1 MRTIRIGNYS
11 GNFGNNL
18 VTKGGCKGTTCNRIA
33 AKGVY
38 KGGSDRTRK
47 CPKGKKFCKWGK
59 SKTMRKKEDFTTKKK
74 SNVYNESRLKK
85 LIGRRTMRAPIFSF
99 VGGVGKKG
107 YSHPGKR
114 QASRTMKGKL
124 DFTTKKHN
132 KFFNR
137 GNHRQD
143 HAQGSRRVRNPYM
156 NLRKGKKSRKKAK
169 KMKRFVSAVPAVNPM
184 VAGPQR
190 GGLQHTDYSKRMN
203 YSFNKPKWDDMLR
216 ATFRETKAAHDARV
230 VDRGQSGG
238 SSLQYSDLKGLTST
252 QALAKGASN
261 YYEVVNDPGQNGVL
275 ATPVPIKAKA
285 SCPTPTPGVLPLKA

>member
-137 GNHRQD
+137 GSHRQD

-190 GGLQHTDYSKRMN
+190 GGQ
-203 YSFNKPKWDDMLR
+203 DD
-216 ATFRETKAAHDARV
+216 
-230 VDRGQSGG
+230 VDRMTVEQPKIPTSVMEANDVRLIAREGGGQAGG
-238 SSLQYSDLKGLTST
+238 SSLQYSDLKGPTST
-252 QALAKGASN
+252 QALANGVSN

>member
-1 MRTIRIGNYS
+1 MRTIRNGNYS

-18 VTKGGCKGTTCNRIA
+18 VTKGGCKGTTCNRVA

-137 GNHRQD
+137 GSHRQD
-143 HAQGSRRVRNPYM
+143 HAQGSGRVRNPYM

-190 GGLQHTDYSKRMN
+190 GGQDDKKNSNAFYLTSHQRVINSALEAL
-203 YSFNKPKWDDMLR
+203 KPVAVR
-216 ATFRETKAAHDARV
+216 QA
-230 VDRGQSGG
+230 GG
-238 SSLQYSDLKGLTST
+238 SSLQYSDLKGPTST
-252 QALAKGASN
+252 QALANGASN

>member
-1 MRTIRIGNYS
+1 MGLVRKTNS
-11 GNFGNNL
+11 TFSANFGNNL
-18 VTKGGCKGTTCNRIA
+18 VTKGGCKGTTCNVTA

-38 KGGSDRTRK
+38 KGGRDRTRK

-74 SNVYNESRLKK
+74 SNVYNESRLKR
-85 LIGRRTMRAPIFSF
+85 LIGRRTMRAPVFEF

-114 QASRTMKGKL
+114 QASRTMRGTL

-143 HAQGSRRVRNPYM
+143 HALGSRRKRNPYT
-156 NLRKGKKSRKKAK
+156 NLKKGKKSRKKAK
-169 KMKRFVSAVPAVNPM
+169 KTGRFVRSAPAMNPM
-184 VAGPQR
+184 VAGPQ
-190 GGLQHTDYSKRMN
+190 
-203 YSFNKPKWDDMLR
+203 
-216 ATFRETKAAHDARV
+216 
-230 VDRGQSGG
+230 SGG
-238 SSLQYSDLKGLTST
+238 QTEGWLRGPQEYSEVTKMNGGSPLQYSELKGPTGT

-261 YYEVVNDPGQNGVL
+261 YFEVLNDPGQGGKL
-275 ATPVPIKAKA
+275 AMPVPIKAKP
-285 SCPTPTPGVLPLKA
+285 SCPTSTPKVLPSSKK